1 MAQLK
6 TSVRS
11 ALDKVLSATTLEATQ
26 VKGCVDAVVV
36 GAGAAGGLAAQLLT
50 EAGLRV
56 LVLEAGPSRGQRSVS
71 RWLTTNALR
80 LLTAS
85 LDVRSLPTP
94 LIPVGRAALRTVG
107 WWRQPIQSRC
117 RQWIR
122 APQIFVDDLDCP
134 YVTPRNRPF
143 VWVRARILGGRML
156 VPGHGWQYYRLGPDD
171 ITPTDGLSP
180 AWPLKVDELNHW
192 YTAVERRLKL
202 AGGHDELPWLP
213 DSELSRLLEPS
224 TNQLALQLAIAARW
238 PGARSVVGRFAPPVD
253 ALGAAAMTG
262 RLLCRQGAIARE
274 ILVDSS
280 GRAHGIVW
288 IDQQSGTTERIYA
301 PLIFVCASTLEST
314 RLLLLSR
321 SAQSPHGLGA
331 ASGVLGCGLT
341 DHISVSAMGLARSL
355 APGADRE
362 QGRCLYLPRFDA
374 RTLSKPAPGRGFGVQ
389 VYQFPSR
396 LGGVFFAV
404 SFGEMTPRS
413 ENRVMLD
420 PNRRDA
426 WNIPVLRIECGYS
439 QSELFRAREQA
450 TALREL
456 AETARVRF
464 AWVNEVPAP
473 PGSAIHECGTA
484 RMGTDPSNS
493 VLDPYNQCW
502 DARGLYLT
510 DGASF
515 PSLGPHNT
523 TLTILALTARAC
535 DHAIRNAR

>member
-1 MAQLK
+1 
-6 TSVRS
+6 VGS
-11 ALDKVLSATTLEATQ
+11 ALAKVLSATTLQATR
-26 VKGCVDAVVV
+26 VAGRVDAVVV
-36 GAGAAGGLAAQLLT
+36 GSGAAGGLAALLLT

-71 RWLTTNALR
+71 RWLTANALG
-80 LLTAS
+80 LLTGP
-85 LDVRSLPTP
+85 LDLRSLPAP
-94 LIPVGRAALRTVG
+94 LIPIGRAALRAVG

-117 RQWIR
+117 KQWIR
-122 APQIFVDDLDCP
+122 APETFVDDLDCP

-143 VWVRARILGGRML
+143 VWLRSRILGGRML

-171 ITPTDGLSP
+171 LTPTDGLSS
-180 AWPLKVDELNHW
+180 AWPLEPGELNQW
-192 YTAVERRLKL
+192 YAAVERRLKL
-202 AGGHDELPWLP
+202 AGGHDGVPWLP

-224 TNQLALQLAIAARW
+224 ANQRALQLAIAARW
-238 PGARSVVGRFAPPVD
+238 PGARSVVGRFAPPLD
-253 ALGAAAMTG
+253 ALEAAAMTG

-280 GRAHGIVW
+280 GRVQGIVW
-288 IDQQSGTTERIYA
+288 TDQQSGTTEQVHA

-321 SAQSPHGLGA
+321 PAQSPHGLGA
-331 ASGVLGCGLT
+331 ASGVLGHCLM
-341 DHISVSAMGLARSL
+341 DHITVSAIGLAPSL

-374 RTLSKPAPGRGFGVQ
+374 RTLSMPAPGRGFGVQ
-389 VYQFPSR
+389 VYQFSSS

-404 SFGEMTPRS
+404 SFGEMTPRP
-413 ENRVMLD
+413 ENRVKLD
-420 PNRRDA
+420 PKRRDA
-426 WNIPVLRIECGYS
+426 WNIPILRIECGYN
-439 QSELFRAREQA
+439 QPELRLARKQA
-450 TALREL
+450 IALREL

-464 AWVNEVPAP
+464 TSIREVPAP

-493 VLDPYNQCW
+493 VLDPFNQCW
-502 DARGLYLT
+502 EARGLYLT

-515 PSLGPHNT
+515 PSLGAHHP

>member
-1 MAQLK
+1 MAQWKMPVGSGL
-6 TSVRS
+6 
-11 ALDKVLSATTLEATQ
+11 AKVLSATTLEAIRVT
-26 VKGCVDAVVV
+26 GGVDAVVV
-36 GAGAAGGLAAQLLT
+36 GSGAAGGLAALLLT

-71 RWLTTNALR
+71 RWLTTNAVR
-80 LLTAS
+80 LLTGPLDLRSSPAPLS
-85 LDVRSLPTP
+85 L
-94 LIPVGRAALRTVG
+94 IARAALTAAG

-122 APQIFVDDLDCP
+122 APEIFVDDLDCP

-143 VWVRARILGGRML
+143 VWVRARALGGRML

-171 ITPTDGLSP
+171 FTPTDGLSP
-180 AWPLKVDELNHW
+180 AWPLKVGELDQW

-202 AGGHDELPWLP
+202 TGGHDGLSWLP
-213 DSELSRLLEPS
+213 DSELSHLLEPS
-224 TNQLALQLAIAARW
+224 ANQLALQQAIADRW
-238 PGARSVVGRFAPPVD
+238 PDARSVVGRFARPVD
-253 ALGAAAMTG
+253 ALEAAAMTG

-288 IDQQSGTTERIYA
+288 IDQQSGTTERLYA

-331 ASGVLGCGLT
+331 ASGVLGCGLM
-341 DHISVSAMGLARSL
+341 DHITVSAMGLAPPL

-389 VYQFPSR
+389 VYQFSSR
-396 LGGVFFAV
+396 FGALFFAV
-404 SFGEMTPRS
+404 SFGEMIPRS
-413 ENRVMLD
+413 ENRVILD
-420 PNRRDA
+420 PTRRDA
-426 WNIPVLRIECGYS
+426 WNIPVLRIECGYN
-439 QSELFRAREQA
+439 QSELLRAREQA

-456 AETARVRF
+456 AETARVSF
-464 AWVNEVPAP
+464 TTLSKVPAP

-502 DARGLYLT
+502 EARGLYLT